1 MEYKEMQTCLDG
13 SALWVFLVTLKGGLN
28 LTDEDCQ

>member
-1 MEYKEMQTCLDG
+1 MQTCLDV